1 MINNNRLYKKSLPK
15 GIILMIIVFA
25 IILVPIG
32 CDKKNNGISDKSDTN
47 VTPIVT
53 VSDSKDNTKDNI
65 TDKPADDDASDEAAV
80 NTGSINNPQPLT
92 LLMPK
97 AHT

>member
-15 GIILMIIVFA
+15 GIMLMIIVFA

-32 CDKKNNGISDKSDTN
+32 CDKKSNGISDKSDTN

-53 VSDSKDNTKDNI
+53 VSDSKDNTKDII